1 MHHAVKCT
9 TLSLRSLAPIF
20 CGLTKRVFYINEFQL
35 LTVQQPLIRI
45 NSNMARE
52 VPRRRRAR
60 VNVPCSKP
68 PSPQAARVPQTVLDT
83 PLRSRLLADA
93 RAYAGKMP
101 RKELFK
107 LHNIAKSTGY
117 KVLKQGTERRGLGVH
132 NRDRKRVLTDYKC
145 AAIKAVEDANFYFAS
160 SSHYRVAKGIGLVNG
175 LERAI

>member
-1 MHHAVKCT
+1 
-9 TLSLRSLAPIF
+9 LAPIF

-45 NSNMARE
+45 NSNMAWE
-52 VPRRRRAR
+52 VPSCRRAR
-60 VNVPCSKP
+60 VDVPCSNP

-83 PLRSRLLADA
+83 PRRSRLLADA

-107 LHNIAKSTGY
+107 LYNIAKSTGY
-117 KVLKQGTERRGLGVH
+117 KVLKQGT
-132 NRDRKRVLTDYKC
+132 KRVLTDYKC

-160 SSHYRVAKGIGLVNG
+160 LSHYRVAKGISLVNSS
-175 LERAI
+175 ERVI